1 MSSKPDFVYVTF
13 IRTTPERLWS
23 ALTTPE
29 FIRQYWFGMHC
40 ESGWKPGSPWKL
52 VFADGRLADAG
63 EIVEADPPQR
73 LVIKWRNEWN
83 AEMRA
88 EGYSLCTFQIESVP
102 DASPQA
108 VKLSITHAIE
118 RPESKFIEAVSGG
131 WPRIISNLKS
141 LLETGSVVLPPK
153 AA

>member
-1 MSSKPDFVYVTF
+1 MSKSDFVYVTF

>member
-1 MSSKPDFVYVTF
+1 MSKPDFVYVTF